1 MGWTRPDPNIPNDQI
16 SETRSQFMR
25 QRLEAAESEL
35 TRLRETNEELMVK
48 LATARLLAKDYAERY
63 EKLQREVASRS
74 LTNDG

>member
-35 TRLRETNEELMVK
+35 TRLRETNGELMVK